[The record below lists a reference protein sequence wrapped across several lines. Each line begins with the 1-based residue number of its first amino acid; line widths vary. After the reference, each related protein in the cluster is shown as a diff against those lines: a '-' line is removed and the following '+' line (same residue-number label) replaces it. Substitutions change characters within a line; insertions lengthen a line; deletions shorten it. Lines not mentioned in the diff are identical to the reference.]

1 MIMVSPEIRTS
12 TPTGTDTSPSV
23 PSLSRKDSAR
33 QTPSGRSRT
42 PRRATCSL
50 RSQMAAMASRMVA
63 AP

>member
-1 MIMVSPEIRTS
+1 MVMVSPAIRTS
-12 TPTGTDTSPSV
+12 TATGTGTSPSI

-42 PRRATCSL
+42 PRRATASL
-50 RSQMAAMASRMVA
+50 RSQMASMASRMVA